1 MARRRRPLPPQPQL
15 VGLAVLLSVAVSAA
29 AKTDQPDGEGRQ
41 VLSCSSLCERKG
53 IGHGS
58 EHSVQCWFSISVAAL
73 NVMFN
78 SMNKPSQLS
87 GWKSSGGDPCGGDEE
102 WKGIQCSGKSV
113 TEMYVIAFNIYLKY
127 YVWRRDMF
135 GKVLRNFF
143 LAMQHTH
150 CSFFFLTI
158 LLRAVT
164 CRGLD

>member
-1 MARRRRPLPPQPQL
+1 VLPLARNGSATAPP
-15 VGLAVLLSVAVSAA
+15 AATAA
-29 AKTDQPDGEGRQ
+29 ARQAGRPPLRGGRQ

-87 GWKSSGGDPCGGDEE
+87 GWKSSGGDPCGGNEE

-113 TEMYVIAFNIYLKY
+113 TEINLSGLGLSGTLGYQLSSLK
-127 YVWRRDMF
+127 
-135 GKVLRNFF
+135 
-143 LAMQHTH
+143 
-150 CSFFFLTI
+150 S
-158 LLRAVT
+158 VT
-164 CRGLD
+164 KL